1 MRVLF
6 VTLAV
11 VIIDQITKLL
21 VHGFSI
27 PFLGLTVKGFEYG
40 QSVDVLGKFLQFT
53 YVENPGIAFGID
65 IGVGQKFFL
74 TIFTLVLS
82 IAIFLYLYAHKN
94 ERLAYRVAI
103 ALILGGAIGN
113 LIDRMFYGVLFDYAT
128 LFQGK
133 VVDFINVEFPDFTL
147 FGRTYTRF
155 PIFNIAD
162 SAVTVGVILLL
173 IFSPSGKEKK
183 DSEESKENISSEDEN
198 PINSDEIE
206 DVPKN

>member
-27 PFLGLTVKGFEYG
+27 PFLNIAVKGFDYG
-40 QSVDVLGKFLQFT
+40 ESVDVIGKFLQFT

-65 IGVGQKFFL
+65 IGVDQKFFL
-74 TIFTLVLS
+74 TLFTLVLS
-82 IAIFLYLYAHKN
+82 LAIFLYLYMNKN
-94 ERLAYRVAI
+94 EKLAYRVAI

-113 LIDRMFYGVLFDYAT
+113 LIDRMFYGVLFGYAP

-155 PIFNIAD
+155 PVFNIAD
-162 SAVTVGVILLL
+162 SAVTIGVVLLL
-173 IFSPSGKEKK
+173 FFSPSNKKEKEK
-183 DSEESKENISSEDEN
+183 SETEAEETPEKI
-198 PINSDEIE
+198 
-206 DVPKN
+206 DVPELTDNGETNS